1 MRFLRAI
8 LVHWGIQARH
18 AGLRGLPCAAGL
30 LVAVLVCWQLCGLGV
45 VAVVAAPQ
53 GGVPA
58 ATWQDNDRNH
68 RRSPN
73 QIVTQLRTP
82 QAQVGL
88 TPQAQAGQ
96 AQAGQAQAGQAQA
109 GQSQAGQMPL
119 AAGAQ
124 DQRAAK
130 TRNMLAAGEA
140 PTTQDGQL
148 NMLGAEDWR
157 LKILSAAVTNSE
169 MVLLGDIAIPLGQMS
184 SDVWGQLRTQPLWPA
199 PPEQGKPLQINN
211 SRLAQALRQALG
223 KDVAGRCILPGS
235 LVIQRGGLV
244 FHEEDLRSYVV
255 KSLTPQLAAM
265 PGEVELSDFRLPDYI
280 FLAHSQQR
288 VQLEPGKLT
297 PGRVPLRF
305 AVQEVDGNV
314 LRRIS
319 GTVNLTLWITAPAAS
334 RAMNKGEALA
344 AESVTFM
351 KVNASQLRDLPWDG
365 RGGPWQLNRALNTG
379 EPILQSDLVSQ
390 LMVKRGDVVN
400 LIYRR
405 GNLRIATQAQALADG
420 EPGATIA
427 VRNLQTKKQV
437 YAIVKD
443 GTTVEIH

>member
-45 VAVVAAPQ
+45 VAVVVAPQ

-88 TPQAQAGQ
+88 TPHT
-96 AQAGQAQAGQAQA
+96 
-109 GQSQAGQMPL
+109 QAGQMPL

-130 TRNMLAAGEA
+130 ARNMLAAGEA
-140 PTTQDGQL
+140 PTSQDGQL

-169 MVLLGDIAIPLGQMS
+169 MVLLGDIAIPLGQIS
-184 SDVWGQLRTQPLWPA
+184 SDVWGQLRSQPLWPA

>member
-1 MRFLRAI
+1 MRFLQVIWSMRGVRA
-8 LVHWGIQARH
+8 
-18 AGLRGLPCAAGL
+18 LPLGAL
-30 LVAVLVCWQLCGLGV
+30 LVAALLCCFW
-45 VAVVAAPQ
+45 AAASVAAPQ
-53 GGVPA
+53 GGVSG

-68 RRSPN
+68 RRSPS

-82 QAQVGL
+82 QAQ
-88 TPQAQAGQ
+88 
-96 AQAGQAQAGQAQA
+96 
-109 GQSQAGQMPL
+109 AGQMPL
-119 AAGAQ
+119 ADDAQ

-130 TRNMLAAGEA
+130 ARNQLAAGEA
-140 PTTQDGQL
+140 PMAQDGQL
-148 NMLGAEDWR
+148 NMLGPDEWR
-157 LKILSAAVTNSE
+157 LKILSAAVTNSD
-169 MVLLGDIAIPLGQMS
+169 MVVLGDIAVPLGQMRQ
-184 SDVWGQLRTQPLWPA
+184 DTWAQLRVQPLWPA
-199 PPEQGKPLQINN
+199 PPEEGKPLQINH
-211 SRLAQALRQALG
+211 SRLSQALRQALG
-223 KDVAGRCILPGS
+223 KEVAGRCILPTS

-255 KSLTPQLAAM
+255 KSLTPQLSAM
-265 PGEVELSDFRLPDYI
+265 PGQVELSDFRLPDYI
-280 FLAHSQQR
+280 FLAHAQQR
-288 VQLEPGKLT
+288 VQLEPGKLS

-305 AVQEVDGNV
+305 AVQEADGNV

-334 RAMNKGEALA
+334 RPMNKGEALA

-365 RGGPWQLNRALNTG
+365 RGGPWQVNRALNTG

-400 LIYRR
+400 LIYTR

-443 GTTVEIH
+443 GSTVEIH

>member
-8 LVHWGIQARH
+8 LAHWGGQARH
-18 AGLRGLPCAAGL
+18 VGQRGLHCAAGL
-30 LVAVLVCWQLCGLGV
+30 LVAAVLVCWQLCGLGV
-45 VAVVAAPQ
+45 VAVFAAPQ
-53 GGVPA
+53 GGVPS

-73 QIVTQLRTP
+73 QIVTQLKTP
-82 QAQVGL
+82 QVQVG
-88 TPQAQAGQ
+88 PVP
-96 AQAGQAQAGQAQA
+96 
-109 GQSQAGQMPL
+109 QSQAGQMPL
-119 AAGAQ
+119 AEGAQ

-130 TRNMLAAGEA
+130 TRNMLATGEA

-169 MVLLGDIAIPLGQMS
+169 MVLLGDIAIPLGQIK
-184 SDVWGQLRTQPLWPA
+184 SDVWGQLRAQPLWPS
-199 PPEQGKPLQINN
+199 PPEEGKPLQINN

-223 KDVAGRCILPGS
+223 KEVAGRCILPSS

-379 EPILQSDLVSQ
+379 EPILQGDLVSQ

-400 LIYRR
+400 LIYLR